1 VQGAITPQ
9 AEDVAREQKIE
20 VIGPEPWPVGFAS
33 ALPRHA
39 SIPITIML
47 TPRPHAITTIAD
59 MAGHTEVVVWA
70 RDPSAIEAAVLI
82 TAGANAYVTDLNDL
96 AAAVRAVSSGEAW
109 LAPVAAAA
117 VCRLARVT
125 CDPGLYEL
133 SVAARATAQ
142 GQGWPLACRAAGA
155 TQTGSLLMQLRRQL

>member
-1 VQGAITPQ
+1 VVGQQ
-9 AEDVAREQKIE
+9 RIE
-20 VIGPEPWPVGFAS
+20 VIGPEPWPVGFTG

-39 SIPITIML
+39 AIPIAIII
-47 TPRPHAITTIAD
+47 TPRPEARTTIAD
-59 MAGHTEVVVWA
+59 LEGHTEVVVWA
-70 RDPSAIEAAVLI
+70 SDPSAIEAAVLI

-96 AAAVRAVSSGEAW
+96 VAAVRAVSSGEAW

-125 CDPGLYEL
+125 RDPGLYEL
-133 SVAARATAQ
+133 SVAARAAAA

-155 TQTGSLLMQLRRQL
+155 TQTRSLLMQLRRQL